1 MAFIIGIS
9 FKKNDNV
16 HYFDPA
22 GIKVEVSDRVI
33 CHIEDALEIGE
44 VAVPT
49 VEIKEQDITAPLNK
63 IVRKATYYDLS
74 VDELN
79 RTKEKEGYS
88 KFSEMTKKHGLSMKL
103 VDVHVMFDKSKMIF
117 FFTAEKRVDF
127 REMVKE
133 LASHFKIRIELRQIG
148 VRDEAKIIGGLGPCG
163 RNLCCKSF
171 LTDFES
177 ISIKMAKDQNL
188 PLNPLKISGICG
200 RLMCCLKYEHESYQD
215 FVDNAPERGI
225 KVKSCHGC
233 GIVCGYEPLKESL
246 VVYLEN
252 HTRKSVPYAEVEVT
266 KERVELDEYGE
277 PNMDYVKMQEMA
289 DKTEGGESLRNGD
302 PQNRKDQDKGRPAKK
317 KTGDP
322 KSRSRG
328 RTGARGREKAKEI
341 RKTTDKSDKS
351 GNDGSS
357 SKRKD
362 KETS

>member
-9 FKKNDNV
+9 FEKNDNV

-22 GIKVEVSDRVI
+22 GIKVEVGDRII
-33 CHIEDALEIGE
+33 CHTEDALEIGE
-44 VAVPT
+44 VSVPI

-88 KFSEMTKKHGLSMKL
+88 KFSELTKKHGLSMKL
-103 VDVHVMFDKSKMIF
+103 VNVHVMFDKSKMIF

-200 RLMCCLKYEHESYQD
+200 RLMCCLKYEHESYQE
-215 FVDNAPERGI
+215 FVDNAPEKGI

-233 GIVCGYEPLKESL
+233 GVVCGYEPLKESL
-246 VVYLEN
+246 VVYFDN
-252 HTRKSVPYAEVEVT
+252 HTRKSIPYAEVEVT
-266 KERVELDEYGE
+266 KERVELNEFGE
-277 PNMDYVKMQEMA
+277 PNLDYVKSQEVSGEKTDGKSPGNGDSPDVKNKRA
-289 DKTEGGESLRNGD
+289 DKS
-302 PQNRKDQDKGRPAKK
+302 AKK
-317 KTGDP
+317 RTSDP
-322 KSRSRG
+322 RSRTRAAAG
-328 RTGARGREKAKEI
+328 GSAKTEKIREKTVK
-341 RKTTDKSDKS
+341 TDKS
-351 GNDGSS
+351 GSNGS
-357 SKRKD
+357 PNKNKD
-362 KETS
+362 KKTS